1 MGTITTHVL
10 VNGEVIEE
18 NIPVTNLRMRSRK
31 ATLSDCACFLRP
43 GLEVCV
49 LSTPYQGEDS
59 GDEKDVKPVSSI
71 GYCTAFFYIINKRG
85 YFPPIVVLMLGS
97 S

>member
-10 VNGEVIEE
+10 VDGEVIEE

-49 LSTPYQGEDS
+49 LSIPYQGENS
-59 GDEKDVKPVSSI
+59 GDEKDVKPVSRSI
-71 GYCTAFFYIINKRG
+71 G
-85 YFPPIVVLMLGS
+85 
-97 S
+97 